1 MSRPS
6 SPSPNHRV
14 TAACKPP
21 PPPSSL
27 RRVLNLST
35 QMPPLFSPLHSR
47 PNLRK
52 TSSWTGS
59 SSLPLRRKDGRSSG
73 GGAPRLPPRPPSR
86 RWCDGKPMRPWT
98 RSVQTPPS
106 AASPFGLNGGRLSG
120 GGASSPLPSR
130 QAEEWQVV
138 QHCKHWRRIT
148 CRPAARSHLT
158 WWVIAS
164 TAFASTMS
172 SSHAPSPLAVCVATV
187 EAIRPAHVSV
197 QDRRMQRGRR
207 SASQGSPK
215 WSF

>member
-1 MSRPS
+1 MEYLVPS
-6 SPSPNHRV
+6 FPSLIAHSEPQQAVGQTSQPRCHTFFPLSILGQISGRRAPGLARLLFLFVGRTVDRAAATHPGFPHGLLHVGGV
-14 TAACKPP
+14 TESQCAHGRGRFKC
-21 PPPSSL
+21 
-27 RRVLNLST
+27 
-35 QMPPLFSPLHSR
+35 PPL
-47 PNLRK
+47 
-52 TSSWTGS
+52 
-59 SSLPLRRKDGRSSG
+59 
-73 GGAPRLPPRPPSR
+73 PPHPSDLMADACR
-86 RWCDGKPMRPWT
+86 
-98 RSVQTPPS
+98 
-106 AASPFGLNGGRLSG
+106 G

-148 CRPAARSHLT
+148 CHPAARSHLT